1 MILPIYVYGHP
12 VLRKVS
18 EDITMDYPNLE
29 KLISDMFI
37 SMDESDGVGLAA
49 PQIGKNIRLFV
60 VEGTPFAD
68 LDPSIAGFRK
78 AFINAHIIER
88 SNTEVTRGEGCLSI
102 PGIHEE
108 VSRPDKIK
116 MRYLDANGE
125 SHEEEFTGI
134 RAWIIQHEYDHLD
147 GILFTDHISPL
158 RKRILKSKLA
168 KITTGKVNVHYRI
181 VLPRK

>member
-1 MILPIYVYGHP
+1 
-12 VLRKVS
+12 
-18 EDITMDYPNLE
+18 
-29 KLISDMFI
+29 
-37 SMDESDGVGLAA
+37 
-49 PQIGKNIRLFV
+49 
-60 VEGTPFAD
+60 
-68 LDPSIAGFRK
+68 
-78 AFINAHIIER
+78 
-88 SNTEVTRGEGCLSI
+88 
-102 PGIHEE
+102 
-108 VSRPDKIK
+108 

>member
-18 EDITMDYPNLE
+18 KDITMDYPNLD
-29 KLISDMFI
+29 KLILDMFV

-49 PQIGKNIRLFV
+49 PQIGKDIRLFV

-68 LDPSIAGFRK
+68 LDPSIVGFRK
-78 AFINAHIIER
+78 AFINAHISKR
-88 SNTEVTRGEGCLSI
+88 SNTEIIRGEGCLSV

-108 VSRPDKIK
+108 VSRPDKIT
-116 MRYLDANGE
+116 MSYLDERGE
-125 SHEEEFTGI
+125 SHEEEFSGI

-147 GILFTDHISPL
+147 GILFVDHVSPL
-158 RKRILKSKLA
+158 RKRILKGKLA
-168 KITTGKVNVHYRI
+168 RISAGKVDVHYRI
-181 VLPRK
+181 VVPRK